1 MPHCFLLGPN
11 PRRRWWRVSR
21 WYSLLGAVFL
31 TLPAHADWVIP
42 PGSAV
47 DMAGSTVSMGCANV
61 QNQGQL
67 VMGGGQLLGAK
78 DISVD
83 SGASLDVGGGRIELA
98 QQWSNKGTV
107 TVTTGQVVR
116 VGSADCL
123 LVGQAGAIQL
133 TATPAVA
140 EATPVP
146 TMSAGLLA
154 LSSAMLALLGARQ
167 LRRRAR
173 PQARSTPRFTSDRN
187 AS

>member
-1 MPHCFLLGPN
+1 
-11 PRRRWWRVSR
+11 
-21 WYSLLGAVFL
+21 
-31 TLPAHADWVIP
+31 
-42 PGSAV
+42 
-47 DMAGSTVSMGCANV
+47 
-61 QNQGQL
+61 
-67 VMGGGQLLGAK
+67 MGGGQLLGAK
-78 DISVD
+78 DIGVD
-83 SGASLDVGGGRIELA
+83 SGASLDVGSGRIELA

-107 TVTTGQVVR
+107 TVTTSQVVR

-133 TATPAVA
+133 TATPAVG

-154 LSSAMLALLGARQ
+154 LSSAMLALLGVRQ